1 MVQLNSIREKAIKEA
16 EDQRVLDLERLS
28 HGKAKGTISNKRVN
42 KDSNFKRSQSQL
54 MGNSKKMSRPRP
66 SR

>member
-1 MVQLNSIREKAIKEA
+1 MIQLNSIREKAIKED
-16 EDQRVLDLERLS
+16 EDQRLLDLERLA
-28 HGKAKGTISNKRVN
+28 HGKAKGALFNKRAN

-54 MGNSKKMSRPRP
+54 MGISKKMSRARP